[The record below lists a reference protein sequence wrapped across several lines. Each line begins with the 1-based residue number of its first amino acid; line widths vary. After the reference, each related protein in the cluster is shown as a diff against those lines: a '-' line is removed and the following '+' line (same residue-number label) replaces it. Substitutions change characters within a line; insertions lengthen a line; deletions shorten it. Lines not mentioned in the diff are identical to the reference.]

1 MKRISAFILLA
12 LTFVLTLSVLN
23 PEHLFAQGQNTAPVD
38 KGEIVWT
45 VRVSSFLKAD
55 NAWDFMS
62 YLEGLGYSPT
72 LIRLFDSKG
81 RLWRVVQTGDYP
93 TKSQANVAAQ
103 LFKKRVGLDSQVK
116 YISLALLKE
125 RKAISRN
132 TPLPEN
138 PVEVVNRPVSTGTGS
153 GVKTKLDSDPLLGSS
168 EDFFYE
174 LDQKDVLR
182 AISKRQRD
190 VILARIMIRRGY
202 VDKGL
207 KLYVKLLKLYPD
219 DFDLREE
226 YIGALLDNEDFER
239 AAALLNSWLEDDPIS
254 SRALRELAR
263 LKILTGDYNQ
273 QQATLGYLLRLRPG
287 DTDSISESAYGRA
300 QGGDWLGAITS
311 FSELIDK
318 EPDNVDARMSLEGL
332 LMQRRPRLAFE
343 PSVYLQANDTITTT
357 MATRFSMQLDKLT
370 RGEIY
375 YGNTQIYRPA
385 GDGIE
390 KVDKDVNQ
398 VSFLFKRDLSRTFT
412 GVFGFGAYD
421 GTASG
426 ISAALGFDWRVHDS
440 GVLSAIVDYN
450 NPWLDEPSAANYE
463 GRYNQFSMTYD
474 GFYDDTWGLFLN
486 GQIRQYVVN
495 SDRLYGTK
503 GIFNFILTRR
513 LLVDPDIFVS
523 YSYYRS
529 HFKYDDE
536 NYIPFDIVQNESI
549 HTLSTS
555 FSKSLCDTVFIEGSG
570 GVRADEFK
578 TSLSYFGGPS
588 LRLKLGRFEFDTGYE
603 YSSDSGL
610 AGGGETQLI
619 RGGLSY
625 VF

>member
-1 MKRISAFILLA
+1 MKRLSAFIFLA

-23 PEHLFAQGQNTAPVD
+23 PEYLFAQGQNTAPAD
-38 KGEIVWT
+38 KDEIVWT
-45 VRVSSFLKAD
+45 VRVNSFLKAD
-55 NAWDFMS
+55 YAWDFMS

-81 RLWRVVQTGDYP
+81 RLWRVVQIGDYP
-93 TKSQANVAAQ
+93 TESQANAAAQ
-103 LFKKRVGLDSQVK
+103 LFKKNVDLDFQVK
-116 YISLALLKE
+116 PFPKALLKE
-125 RKAISRN
+125 RKATSRN
-132 TPLPEN
+132 TPLPKN
-138 PVEVVNRPVSTGTGS
+138 PVKAAKKVVSTGTATGLKTKVDS
-153 GVKTKLDSDPLLGSS
+153 GVLQGTS
-168 EDFFYE
+168 EEFFYE
-174 LDQKDVLR
+174 LDQKDILSAV
-182 AISKRQRD
+182 SKRQRD

-202 VDKGL
+202 VNDGL

-219 DFDLREE
+219 DLDLREE
-226 YIGALLDNEDFER
+226 YIGALLDNEYFEK
-239 AAALLNSWLEDDPIS
+239 AAALLNSWFEDDPTS
-254 SRALRELAR
+254 SRALRLQAR
-263 LKILTGDYNQ
+263 LRILTGDYNQ

-300 QGGDWLGAITS
+300 QGGDWLGAIVS

-370 RGEIY
+370 RGEVY
-375 YGNTQIYRPA
+375 YANTQIYRPG

-398 VSFLFKRDLSRTFT
+398 VSFLFKHDLSRTFT
-412 GVFGFGAYD
+412 GVVGIGGYD

-440 GVLSAIVDYN
+440 GVLSAIIDYN
-450 NPWLDEPSAANYE
+450 NPWLDEPSAANYD

-503 GIFNFILTRR
+503 GILNFILTRR
-513 LLVDPDIFVS
+513 ILSDPDLFVS

-529 HFKYDDE
+529 HFKYDDQ

-588 LRLKLGRFEFDTGYE
+588 LRFKLGRFEFDTGYE